1 MALEVLDLVGIFVF
15 GITGALVGVRK
26 KLDVFGIQ
34 VLALV
39 TGLGGGFIRDVL
51 IGGKAVPPAALADWR
66 YLVVP
71 VSAGLITFF
80 LHPGIGRVE
89 RLVNV
94 FDAAGLALFCV
105 TGARKALDYGLSPLS
120 AALLGTISGIG
131 GGVIRDLLSGRVPVV
146 LRQRD
151 LRHPRLPR
159 RRHRGR
165 RRRRRLPSDLGRVRR
180 RHRLLR
186 HPPDRHPARLE
197 RPATPH
203 AVAPPARRQVIL
215 AGAPSPVDAAVFVG

>member
-1 MALEVLDLVGIFVF
+1 VALHVLDLVGIFVF

-51 IGGKAVPPAALADWR
+51 IGATPPAALEDWR

-71 VSAGLITFF
+71 VAAGLLTFF
-80 LHPGIGRVE
+80 LHPGIGRLE
-89 RLVNV
+89 RLVNI

-105 TGARKALDYGLSPLS
+105 IGARKAIEYGLSPLS

-131 GGVIRDLLSGRVPVV
+131 GGVIRDILSGRVPVV
-146 LRQRD
+146 LRSEIYATPAFLGAGIVVVAAALEYDALWVPIAAAITCFTIR
-151 LRHPRLPR
+151 LLAVRRGWNAPLPR
-159 RRHRGR
+159 N
-165 RRRRRLPSDLGRVRR
+165 P
-180 RHRLLR
+180 
-186 HPPDRHPARLE
+186 
-197 RPATPH
+197 
-203 AVAPPARRQVIL
+203 
-215 AGAPSPVDAAVFVG
+215 

>member
-1 MALEVLDLVGIFVF
+1 MVLHVLDLVGIFVF

-51 IGGKAVPPAALADWR
+51 IGQVPPAALRDWR

-71 VSAGLITFF
+71 IAAGLLTFF

-89 RLVNV
+89 RLVNI

-105 TGARKALDYGLSPLS
+105 TGTLKAIDFGLSPIS
-120 AALLGTISGIG
+120 AAMLGVLSGIG
-131 GGVIRDLLSGRVPVV
+131 GGVLRDVLSGRVPVV
-146 LRQRD
+146 LRSEIYAIPALIGAGIVVIAAWLEYHALWVPIAAALTCFTIR
-151 LRHPRLPR
+151 LIAIRRGWNAPLPR
-159 RRHRGR
+159 N
-165 RRRRRLPSDLGRVRR
+165 P
-180 RHRLLR
+180 
-186 HPPDRHPARLE
+186 
-197 RPATPH
+197 
-203 AVAPPARRQVIL
+203 
-215 AGAPSPVDAAVFVG
+215 

>member
-1 MALEVLDLVGIFVF
+1 VRGVTGSVVLQVLDLVGIFVF

-26 KLDVFGIQ
+26 KLDVFGVL

-51 IGGKAVPPAALADWR
+51 IGATPPAALQDWR

-71 VSAGLITFF
+71 VVAGLLTFF

-105 TGARKALDYGLSPLS
+105 TGALKAISFGLSPFS

-131 GGVIRDLLSGRVPVV
+131 GGVIRDILSGRVPVV
-146 LRQRD
+146 LRSEIYAIPALLGAGIVVLAAALEYDALWVPIAGALTCFAIR
-151 LRHPRLPR
+151 LIAIRRGWNAPLPR
-159 RRHRGR
+159 N
-165 RRRRRLPSDLGRVRR
+165 S
-180 RHRLLR
+180 
-186 HPPDRHPARLE
+186 
-197 RPATPH
+197 
-203 AVAPPARRQVIL
+203 
-215 AGAPSPVDAAVFVG
+215 

>member
-1 MALEVLDLVGIFVF
+1 MRAVTGTAVLYLLDLVGIFVF

-26 KLDVFGIQ
+26 KLDVFGVL
-34 VLALV
+34 VLAAV

-51 IGGKAVPPAALADWR
+51 IGATPPAALQDWR

-71 VSAGLITFF
+71 IAAGLLTFF

-89 RLVNV
+89 RLVNI

-105 TGARKALDYGLSPLS
+105 TGALKAINFGLSPFS

-146 LRQRD
+146 LRSEIYAIPALLGAGIVVVAAALEYDALWVPIAGALTCFAIR
-151 LRHPRLPR
+151 LIAIRRGWNAPLPR
-159 RRHRGR
+159 N
-165 RRRRRLPSDLGRVRR
+165 S
-180 RHRLLR
+180 
-186 HPPDRHPARLE
+186 
-197 RPATPH
+197 
-203 AVAPPARRQVIL
+203 
-215 AGAPSPVDAAVFVG
+215 

>member
-1 MALEVLDLVGIFVF
+1 MRQTLTSWVRYRAGVDGSVALQVLDLVGIFVF

-39 TGLGGGFIRDVL
+39 TGLGGGFLRDVL
-51 IGGKAVPPAALADWR
+51 IGATPPAALADGR
-66 YLVVP
+66 YLAVP
-71 VSAGLITFF
+71 VVAGLMTFF

-105 TGARKALDYGLSPLS
+105 TGARKALDFGLSPLS

-131 GGVIRDLLSGRVPVV
+131 GGVIRDVLSGRVPVV
-146 LRQRD
+146 LRSEIYAIPAFLGAGIVVLADAAHYDATWVTIAGAAVCFVIR
-151 LRHPRLPR
+151 LLAIRRGWNAPLPR
-159 RRHRGR
+159 V
-165 RRRRRLPSDLGRVRR
+165 P
-180 RHRLLR
+180 
-186 HPPDRHPARLE
+186 
-197 RPATPH
+197 
-203 AVAPPARRQVIL
+203 
-215 AGAPSPVDAAVFVG
+215 

>member
-1 MALEVLDLVGIFVF
+1 MRQTLTSWVRYRAGVDGSVALQVLDLVGIFVF

-39 TGLGGGFIRDVL
+39 TGLGGGFLRDVL
-51 IGGKAVPPAALADWR
+51 IGATPPAALADWR
-66 YLVVP
+66 YLAVP
-71 VSAGLITFF
+71 VVAGLMTFF

-105 TGARKALDYGLSPLS
+105 TGARKALDFGLSPLS

-146 LRQRD
+146 LRSEIYATPAFLGAGIVVLADAAHYDAAWVTIAAAAVCFVIR
-151 LRHPRLPR
+151 LLAIRRGWNAPLPR
-159 RRHRGR
+159 V
-165 RRRRRLPSDLGRVRR
+165 P
-180 RHRLLR
+180 
-186 HPPDRHPARLE
+186 
-197 RPATPH
+197 
-203 AVAPPARRQVIL
+203 
-215 AGAPSPVDAAVFVG
+215 

>member
-1 MALEVLDLVGIFVF
+1 MGLRDRYGAEVSGWPLEVLDLVGIFVF

-51 IGGKAVPPAALADWR
+51 IGATPPAALVDWR

-71 VSAGLITFF
+71 VAAGLITFF
-80 LHPGIGRVE
+80 LHPGIGRLE
-89 RLVNV
+89 RLVNI

-105 TGARKALDYGLSPLS
+105 TGARKALEYGLPPLS
-120 AALLGTISGIG
+120 AALVGTISGIG

-146 LRQRD
+146 LRSEIYATPAFLGAGIVVVVDALGYDASWTTLAAAVVCFVIR
-151 LRHPRLPR
+151 LFAIRRGWNAPLPR
-159 RRHRGR
+159 T
-165 RRRRRLPSDLGRVRR
+165 S
-180 RHRLLR
+180 
-186 HPPDRHPARLE
+186 
-197 RPATPH
+197 
-203 AVAPPARRQVIL
+203 
-215 AGAPSPVDAAVFVG
+215 

>member
-1 MALEVLDLVGIFVF
+1 VLDLVGIFVF

-51 IGGKAVPPAALADWR
+51 IGATPPAALVDWR

-71 VSAGLITFF
+71 VAAGLITFF

-89 RLVNV
+89 RLVNI

-105 TGARKALDYGLSPLS
+105 TGATKALAYGLPPLS
-120 AALLGTISGIG
+120 AALVGTISGIG

-146 LRQRD
+146 LRSEIYATPAFLGAGIVVVVDALHYHASWTTLAAAIVCFVIR
-151 LRHPRLPR
+151 LFAIRRGWNAPLPR
-159 RRHRGR
+159 
-165 RRRRRLPSDLGRVRR
+165 
-180 RHRLLR
+180 
-186 HPPDRHPARLE
+186 
-197 RPATPH
+197 
-203 AVAPPARRQVIL
+203 VA
-215 AGAPSPVDAAVFVG
+215 